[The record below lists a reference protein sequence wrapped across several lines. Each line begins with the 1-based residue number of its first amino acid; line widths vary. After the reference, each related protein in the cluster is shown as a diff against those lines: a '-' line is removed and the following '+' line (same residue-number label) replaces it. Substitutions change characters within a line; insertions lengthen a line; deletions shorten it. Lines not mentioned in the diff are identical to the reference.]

1 MEGERS
7 TKNRSHEGGDTA
19 HIEADALG
27 EVRAQ
32 APETTD
38 SQAGQESA
46 SLQREVIRGRG
57 P

>member
-1 MEGERS
+1 MEGKRS

-27 EVRAQ
+27 EVRAH

-46 SLQREVIRGRG
+46 SRSER
-57 P
+57 